1 MIFDNLER
9 SISKPP
15 ESLLSPA
22 EMQRY
27 ARHLSMQEVG
37 LAGQRRLKAA
47 RVLVVGAGGLGS
59 PALMYL
65 AAAGV
70 GTLGVV
76 DDDVVEVSNLQRQ
89 VIHGQ
94 STLQMAK
101 VDSASQRLAD
111 LNPHTQVVTHR
122 TRLTADNCQQII
134 SQYDLVVDGSDNF
147 TTRYLVN
154 DACFL
159 LQRPYIWGSVFQ
171 FNGQASVFCT
181 SGGPCYRCLY
191 PEPPPPQFAPSCE
204 EGGVFGAVCASVA
217 SVQVTEAI
225 KLIVGNGESLAG
237 RLWLYDG
244 SRAQTQTKQ
253 LRKNPDCELCGSNPT
268 VHEVA
273 EVRFTCSLPSD
284 SHSPVRTISAT
295 ELADRLWRRQVDED
309 DFLLLDVREPF
320 EWEIVRIE
328 GAQLAPKATVLESH
342 RHLPREQEIIVY
354 CKGGARS
361 EDVARVLSQENFR
374 VSHLKGGVL
383 AWVSDV
389 EPQLRVY

>member
-9 SISKPP
+9 CISESP
-15 ESLLSPA
+15 ESVLSPA
-22 EMQRY
+22 ELQRY
-27 ARHLSMQEVG
+27 ARHLSMKEIG
-37 LAGQRRLKAA
+37 LPGQRRLKAA

-101 VDSASQRLAD
+101 VDSARQRIAD
-111 LNPHTQVVTHR
+111 LNPYTQVVSHR
-122 TRLTADNCQQII
+122 TRLSAENCRQII

-159 LQRPYIWGSVFQ
+159 LHKPYVWGSVLQ
-171 FNGQASVFCT
+171 FHGQASVFCT
-181 SGGPCYRCLY
+181 PGGPCYRCLY

-204 EGGVFGAVCASVA
+204 EGGVFGAVCATVA

-225 KLIVGNGESLAG
+225 KLIVGNGESLVR
-237 RLWLYDG
+237 RLWLYDA
-244 SRAQTQTKQ
+244 SRAETQTRQ
-253 LRKNPDCELCGSNPT
+253 LRKDPDCELCGSNPT
-268 VHEVA
+268 VHEIA
-273 EVRFTCSLPSD
+273 EVRFTCSVPAD
-284 SHSPVRTISAT
+284 SHPPVRTISAT
-295 ELADRLWRRQVDED
+295 ELASRLARRRADED

-328 GAQLAPKATVLESH
+328 GAQLARKTTLLQSH
-342 RHLPREQEIIVY
+342 LHLPIEQEIIVY

-361 EDVARVLSQENFR
+361 EDVARVLSQDSFR

>member
-1 MIFDNLER
+1 MLSEAIER
-9 SISKPP
+9 SI
-15 ESLLSPA
+15 A
-22 EMQRY
+22 EPTRSVLTSAELQRY
-27 ARHLSMQEVG
+27 ARHLSMKEVG
-37 LAGQRRLKAA
+37 LPGQRRLKAA

-101 VDSASQRLAD
+101 VDSARQRIAD
-111 LNPHTQVVTHR
+111 LNPFTEVVTHR
-122 TRLTADNCQQII
+122 IRLSAENCRQII

-159 LQRPYIWGSVFQ
+159 LHKPYVWGSVFQ
-171 FNGQASVFCT
+171 FDGQASVFCRPA
-181 SGGPCYRCLY
+181 GPCYRCLY

-204 EGGVFGAVCASVA
+204 EGGVFGAVCATVA

-244 SRAQTQTKQ
+244 SRAETQTKQ
-253 LRKNPDCELCGSNPT
+253 LLKDPDCALCGSSPT

-273 EVRFTCSLPSD
+273 EVRFACPVPAD
-284 SHSPVRTISAT
+284 SHSRVRTISAA
-295 ELADRLWRRQVDED
+295 ELADRLARRSIGQD

-320 EWEIVRIE
+320 EWEMVRIE
-328 GAQLAPKATVLESH
+328 GAQLAPRTTLLESH
-342 RHLPREQEIIVY
+342 LDLPPEQEIIVY

-361 EDVARVLSQENFR
+361 EGVARALSQDNFR
-374 VSHLKGGVL
+374 VSHLQGGVL
-383 AWVSDV
+383 AWVRDI
-389 EPQLRVY
+389 EPQLHGY

>member
-9 SISKPP
+9 CISESP
-15 ESLLSPA
+15 ESVLSPA
-22 EMQRY
+22 ELQRY
-27 ARHLSMQEVG
+27 ARHLSMKEIG
-37 LAGQRRLKAA
+37 LPGQRRLKAA

-101 VDSASQRLAD
+101 VDSARQRIAD
-111 LNPHTQVVTHR
+111 LNPYTQVVSHR
-122 TRLTADNCQQII
+122 TRLSAENCRQII

-159 LQRPYIWGSVFQ
+159 LHKPYVWGSVLQ
-171 FNGQASVFCT
+171 FHGQASVFCT
-181 SGGPCYRCLY
+181 PGGPCYRCLY

-204 EGGVFGAVCASVA
+204 EGGVFGAVCATVA

-225 KLIVGNGESLAG
+225 KLIVGNGESLVR
-237 RLWLYDG
+237 RLWLYDA
-244 SRAQTQTKQ
+244 SRAETQTRQ
-253 LRKNPDCELCGSNPT
+253 LRKDPDCELCGSNPT
-268 VHEVA
+268 VHEIA
-273 EVRFTCSLPSD
+273 EVRFTCSVPAD
-284 SHSPVRTISAT
+284 SHPPVRTISAT
-295 ELADRLWRRQVDED
+295 ELASRLARRRADED

-328 GAQLAPKATVLESH
+328 GAQLARKTTLLQSH
-342 RHLPREQEIIVY
+342 LHLPIEQEIIVY

-361 EDVARVLSQENFR
+361 EDEIGRAHV
-374 VSHLKGGVL
+374 
-383 AWVSDV
+383 
-389 EPQLRVY
+389 

>member
-1 MIFDNLER
+1 MILENLER
-9 SISKPP
+9 SISAPP
-15 ESLLSPA
+15 ESVLTPA
-22 EMQRY
+22 ELARY
-27 ARHLSMQEVG
+27 ARHLSMKEVG
-37 LAGQRRLKAA
+37 LAGQRRLKAS

-94 STLQMAK
+94 STLGMAK
-101 VDSASQRLAD
+101 VDSARQRIAD
-111 LNPHTQVVTHR
+111 LNPHTQVVIHQ

-134 SQYDLVVDGSDNF
+134 SQYDLAVDGSDNF

-159 LQRPYIWGSVFQ
+159 LHRPYVWGSVFQ
-171 FNGQASVFCT
+171 FHGQASVFCT
-181 SGGPCYRCLY
+181 PAGPCYRCLY
-191 PEPPPPQFAPSCE
+191 PEPPPPEFAPSCE
-204 EGGVFGAVCASVA
+204 EGGVFGAVCATVA
-217 SVQVTEAI
+217 SVQATEAI

-244 SRAQTQTKQ
+244 SRAETQTKR
-253 LRKNPDCELCGSNPT
+253 LRMDPDCELCGSSPT
-268 VHEVA
+268 VQDLA
-273 EVRFTCSLPSD
+273 EVKFTCSVSAD
-284 SHSPVRTISAT
+284 TESPVRTISAT
-295 ELADRLWRRQVDED
+295 ELADRLARRRVDED

-328 GAQLAPKATVLESH
+328 GAQLVPRTALLESH
-342 RHLPREQEIIVY
+342 LHLPVEQEIILY
-354 CKGGARS
+354 CKGGGRS
-361 EDVARVLSQENFR
+361 EDVARVLSQDNFR
-374 VSHLKGGVL
+374 VSHLRGGVL

-389 EPQLRVY
+389 EPHLRGY

>member
-1 MIFDNLER
+1 MIVDNLDR
-9 SISKPP
+9 SISERP

-22 EMQRY
+22 ELQRY

-37 LAGQRRLKAA
+37 LAGQRRLKAS

-59 PALMYL
+59 IALMYL

-94 STLQMAK
+94 STLAMAK
-101 VDSASQRLAD
+101 VDSARQRIAD

-122 TRLTADNCQQII
+122 TRMTADNCQQII

-159 LQRPYIWGSVFQ
+159 LHRPCVWGSVYQ
-171 FNGQASVFCT
+171 FHGQVSVFCT
-181 SGGPCYRCLY
+181 PAGPCYRCLY

-204 EGGVFGAVCASVA
+204 EGGVFGAVCATVA

-244 SRAQTQTKQ
+244 SRAETQTKQ
-253 LRKNPDCELCGSNPT
+253 LRKDPDCELCGSNPI
-268 VHEVA
+268 VHGLA
-273 EVRFTCSLPSD
+273 EVRVTCSVPAD
-284 SHSPVRTISAT
+284 SHPQVHTISAI
-295 ELADRLWRRQVDED
+295 ELADRLARRRVHED

-328 GAQLAPKATVLESH
+328 GAQLAPKTTLLESH
-342 RHLPREQEIIVY
+342 LHLPMEQEIIVY
-354 CKGGARS
+354 CKGGSRS
-361 EDVARVLSQENFR
+361 EDVARVLSQDNFR
-374 VSHLKGGVL
+374 VSHLEGGVL
-383 AWVSDV
+383 AWVNDV
-389 EPQLRVY
+389 EPQLRGY

>member
-1 MIFDNLER
+1 MIFDNIER
-9 SISKPP
+9 PICEPSDSV
-15 ESLLSPA
+15 LTPA
-22 EMQRY
+22 ELQRY
-27 ARHLSMQEVG
+27 ARHLSINEVG

-76 DDDVVEVSNLQRQ
+76 DDDVVELSNLQRQ
-89 VIHGQ
+89 IIHGQ

-101 VDSASQRLAD
+101 VDSARQRIAD
-111 LNPHTQVVTHR
+111 LNPHTEVVAHR
-122 TRLTADNCQQII
+122 TRLSAENCEQII

-159 LQRPYIWGSVFQ
+159 LGRPYVWGSVYQ
-171 FNGQASVFCT
+171 FHGQASVFCT
-181 SGGPCYRCLY
+181 PAGPCYRCLY

-225 KLIVGNGESLAG
+225 KLIVGNGQSLAG

-244 SRAQTQTKQ
+244 SRAVTGTKA
-253 LRKNPDCELCGSNPT
+253 LRKDPDCELCGSNPT
-268 VHEVA
+268 IDEVA
-273 EVRFTCSLPSD
+273 EVSFACSAPTGAEPL
-284 SHSPVRTISAT
+284 VRTISAT
-295 ELADRLWRRQVDED
+295 ELADRLARRRLQQD
-309 DFLLLDVREPF
+309 DFALLDVREPF
-320 EWEIVRIE
+320 EWEIVRIQ
-328 GAQLAPKATVLESH
+328 GAQLAPKAALLESH
-342 RHLPREQEIIVY
+342 LHLSVEQEIILY

-361 EDVARVLSQENFR
+361 EDVSRVLSRENFR
-374 VSHLKGGVL
+374 VSHLLGGVL
-383 AWVSDV
+383 AWVSEV
-389 EPQLRVY
+389 EPHLPGY

>member
-1 MIFDNLER
+1 MISDNLER
-9 SISKPP
+9 SISEPP
-15 ESLLSPA
+15 ENVLSPA
-22 EMQRY
+22 ELQRY
-27 ARHLSMQEVG
+27 ARHLSMEEVG
-37 LAGQRRLKAA
+37 LPGQRRLKAS

-65 AAAGV
+65 AAAGI

-94 STLQMAK
+94 STLAMAK
-101 VDSASQRLAD
+101 VDSARQRIAD

-159 LQRPYIWGSVFQ
+159 LHRPYVWGSVSQ
-171 FNGQASVFCT
+171 FHGQASVFCT
-181 SGGPCYRCLY
+181 QAGPCYRCLY
-191 PEPPPPQFAPSCE
+191 PEPPPPHFAPSCE
-204 EGGVFGAVCASVA
+204 EGGVFGAVCATVA

-244 SRAQTQTKQ
+244 SRAETQTKQ
-253 LRKNPDCELCGSNPT
+253 LRKDPDCELCGSNPT

-273 EVRFTCSLPSD
+273 EVRFTCSVPAD
-284 SHSPVRTISAT
+284 PHCQVRTISAT
-295 ELADRLWRRQVDED
+295 ELADRLGRRRVDED

-328 GAQLAPKATVLESH
+328 GAQLAPKTTFLESH
-342 RHLPREQEIIVY
+342 LHLPREQEIIVY

-361 EDVARVLSQENFR
+361 EDVARVLSQDNFR

-389 EPQLRVY
+389 EPHLRGY

>member
-1 MIFDNLER
+1 MTLDNLER
-9 SISKPP
+9 SVSESP
-15 ESLLSPA
+15 EDVLSSA
-22 EMQRY
+22 ELRRY
-27 ARHLSMQEVG
+27 ARHLSMKEVG
-37 LAGQRRLKAA
+37 LPGQRRLKAA

-101 VDSASQRLAD
+101 VDSARQRIAD
-111 LNPHTQVVTHR
+111 LNPYTQVVTHR
-122 TRLTADNCQQII
+122 TRLTAENCRQII

-159 LQRPYIWGSVFQ
+159 LHKPYVWGSVFQ
-171 FNGQASVFCT
+171 FHGQASVFCT
-181 SGGPCYRCLY
+181 PAGPCYRCLY
-191 PEPPPPQFAPSCE
+191 PEPPPPQLAPSCAE
-204 EGGVFGAVCASVA
+204 AGVFGAVCATVA

-237 RLWLYDG
+237 RLWVYDG
-244 SRAQTQTKQ
+244 SRAETQTRPLLKD
-253 LRKNPDCELCGSNPT
+253 PDCALCGSGPT
-268 VHEVA
+268 VHDVA
-273 EVRFTCSLPSD
+273 EMSFTCSAPAD
-284 SHSPVRTISAT
+284 PRSPVRTISAT
-295 ELADRLWRRQVDED
+295 ELSARLARRRAGED

-328 GAQLAPKATVLESH
+328 GARLVPKAALQESH
-342 RHLPREQEIIVY
+342 HHLPRETEIIVC
-354 CKGGARS
+354 CKGGVRS
-361 EDVARVLSQENFR
+361 EDVARVLSQDSYR
-374 VSHLKGGVL
+374 VSHLEGGVL
-383 AWVSDV
+383 AWVSEV
-389 EPQLRVY
+389 EPQLRAY

>member
-1 MIFDNLER
+1 MIVNNIER
-9 SISKPP
+9 PICEPSDSV
-15 ESLLSPA
+15 LSPD
-22 EMQRY
+22 ELQRY
-27 ARHLSMQEVG
+27 ARHLSISEVG
-37 LAGQRRLKAA
+37 LAGQRRLKSA

-101 VDSASQRLAD
+101 VDSARQRIAD
-111 LNPHTQVVTHR
+111 LNPHTQVVAHR
-122 TRLTADNCQQII
+122 TRLGADNCEQIV

-147 TTRYLVN
+147 STRYLLN

-159 LQRPYIWGSVFQ
+159 LGRPYVWGSVFQ
-171 FNGQASVFCT
+171 FHGQASVFCT
-181 SGGPCYRCLY
+181 PGGPCYRCLY

-237 RLWLYDG
+237 RLWIYDG
-244 SRAQTQTKQ
+244 SRAVTATKA
-253 LRKNPDCELCGSNPT
+253 LRKDPDCDLCGSNPT
-268 VHEVA
+268 IDEVA
-273 EVRFTCSLPSD
+273 EVSFSCAVPSGGE
-284 SHSPVRTISAT
+284 PLVRTISAT
-295 ELADRLWRRQVDED
+295 ELADRLARRALGQD

-320 EWEIVRIE
+320 EWEIVRIQ
-328 GAQLAPKATVLESH
+328 GAQLAPKAALLGSH
-342 RHLPREQEIIVY
+342 SHLSSEQEIILY
-354 CKGGARS
+354 CKGGTRS
-361 EDVARVLSQENFR
+361 EEVARVLLRESFR

-383 AWVSDV
+383 AWVSEV
-389 EPQLRVY
+389 EPHLPGY